1 MSRDFFGGK
10 TKLRGRVKGRGK
22 GVNMVIS
29 TAKRALASNLRKQGL
44 SIREI
49 ADKVNSNK
57 TSVGEWLKGIESGQ
71 DRTGQDRSSVRP
83 STLKPTVRTV
93 PPDRTGQQGQRTGLV
108 RSVPDGQSK
117 SRGRT
122 VQSLAGR
129 TGHSGRTGQKSMS
142 NNGGYIVIYFVT
154 ILLIVFLLDHFFFEG
169 KLLAYIRFFF
179 LKEEEA
185 KEIPLEKVPESQGF
199 LGRSE
204 EDL

>member
-1 MSRDFFGGK
+1 
-10 TKLRGRVKGRGK
+10 
-22 GVNMVIS
+22 MVVS
-29 TAKRALASNLRKQGL
+29 TAKRALALNLRKQGL

-57 TSVGEWLKGIESGQ
+57 TSVGEWLRGVKSGQ
-71 DRTGQDRSSVRP
+71 DRTGQDRFSVRP
-83 STLKPTVRTV
+83 LIPSPPVRTV

-122 VQSLAGR
+122 VQNLSGR

-142 NNGGYIVIYFVT
+142 NNGGYIVAYFVV
-154 ILLIVFLLDHFFFEG
+154 ILLVFFLLDHFVFEG
-169 KLLAYIRFFF
+169 KMLAYIRSFFS
-179 LKEEEA
+179 EE
-185 KEIPLEKVPESQGF
+185 KEIETPREYVPESRGF
-199 LGRSE
+199 EGRSE